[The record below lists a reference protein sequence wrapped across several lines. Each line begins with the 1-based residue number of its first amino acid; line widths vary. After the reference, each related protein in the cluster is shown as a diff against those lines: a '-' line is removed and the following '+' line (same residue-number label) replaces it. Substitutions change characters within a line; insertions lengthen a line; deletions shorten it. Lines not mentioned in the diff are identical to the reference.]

1 MRYLADGKQM
11 KAVDNYSIETLGI
24 PSMVLMERAALS
36 VAEHIRRAFPNPE
49 HVKKIIA
56 VCGMGNNGG
65 DGLAIIRILH
75 TWGFPVAYY
84 LVGSVEKATKETRK
98 QLDILSNLEIEQC
111 LSCDDFKMAD
121 VLVDGIFGIGLMRE
135 ITGVFADVIHAM
147 NDSSAKIYAVDIPSG
162 IHSDNGQIM
171 GAAVK
176 ADCTVTFGVL
186 KVGLALYP
194 GAEYAG
200 EVFVEDIGFPK
211 LSLEKAGLDVYAFE
225 KADIAMYLPK
235 RMAHSNKGSYG
246 KVLIIAGSAQMGGAA
261 VLSATAAYR
270 MGVGLVR
277 VFTVREN
284 RDIILKHLPEAILT
298 LYDEKNPDLDALA
311 QAMNWAD
318 AVCIG
323 PGLSTAEYAKVI
335 VAYVCQHCNVPLIM
349 DADALNIIAMNN
361 SILDNCHVPVILTP
375 HLGEMSRLCNQPIKE
390 IQKDLV
396 NVCKDYAKSKNI
408 ICVMKD
414 ARTIISDGASAYIN
428 IAGNSGMATGGS
440 GDVLSGIITGLL
452 AQGVKPLT
460 AAALGCYI
468 HGCAGDMA
476 CIDKGEYGLL
486 ASDIIQYM
494 LKVL

>member
-1 MRYLADGKQM
+1 MRYLADGRQM
-11 KAVDNYSIETLGI
+11 KAIDNYSIETLGI
-24 PSMVLMERAALS
+24 PSMVLMERAALC
-36 VAEHIRRAFPNPE
+36 VAERIRSVFKDPKQ
-49 HVKKIIA
+49 VSKIIA
-56 VCGMGNNGG
+56 VCGSGNNGG
-65 DGLAIIRILH
+65 DGLAIVRILH
-75 TWGFPVAYY
+75 TWGYPVAYY
-84 LVGSVEKATKETRK
+84 LVGNMEKATKETRM
-98 QLDILSNLEIEQC
+98 QLEILENLNVEQC
-111 LSCDDFKMAD
+111 MNCDDFKQAD
-121 VLVDGIFGIGLMRE
+121 VIVDAIFGIGLMRE
-135 ITGVFADVIHAM
+135 ITGVFADVIAAM
-147 NDSSAKIYAVDIPSG
+147 NASGATVFSVDIPSG

-171 GAAVK
+171 GCAVK
-176 ADCTVTFGVL
+176 AHSTVTFGVL

-200 EVFVEDIGFPK
+200 DVFVEDIGFPK
-211 LSLEKAGLDVYAFE
+211 ISVEHAGLDTFALE
-225 KADIAMYLPK
+225 KDDISTYLPK
-235 RMAHSNKGSYG
+235 RSAHSNKGSYG

-277 VFTVREN
+277 VFTVKEN
-284 RDIILKHLPEAILT
+284 RDVILKHLPEAILT
-298 LYDEKNPDLDALA
+298 LYDEKNPDFDALG
-311 QAMNWAD
+311 QAMDWAD

-323 PGLSTAEYAKVI
+323 PGLSTADYAKDI
-335 VAYVCQHCNVPLIM
+335 MAYVCRNCRGPLLI
-349 DADALNIIAMNN
+349 DADGLNILAM
-361 SILDNCHVPVILTP
+361 DNTLLGLCQVPVVLTP
-375 HLGEMSRLCNQPIKE
+375 HLGEMSRLCNQTIKE

-396 NVCKDYAKSKNI
+396 NVCKDYAKSNNI
-408 ICVMKD
+408 ICAMKD
-414 ARTIISDGASAYIN
+414 ARTIISDGVSAYIN

-452 AQGVKPLT
+452 AQQVKPFM

>member
-1 MRYLADGKQM
+1 MRYLADGRQM
-11 KAVDNYSIETLGI
+11 KAIDNYSIETLGI
-24 PSMVLMERAALS
+24 PSMVLMERAALC
-36 VAEHIRRAFPNPE
+36 VAEHIRSAFKDPKQ
-49 HVKKIIA
+49 VSKIIA
-56 VCGMGNNGG
+56 VCGSGNNGG
-65 DGLAIIRILH
+65 DGLAIARILH
-75 TWGFPVAYY
+75 TWGYPVAYY
-84 LVGSVEKATKETRK
+84 LVGNMEKATKETRM
-98 QLDILSNLEIEQC
+98 QLEILDNLKIEQC
-111 LSCDDFKMAD
+111 LTCDAFETAD
-121 VLVDGIFGIGLMRE
+121 VLIDAVFGIGLMRE
-135 ITGVFADVIHAM
+135 ITGHFADVIERM
-147 NDSSAKIYAVDIPSG
+147 NASKAKIYAVDIPSG

-171 GAAVK
+171 GCAVK
-176 ADCTVTFGVL
+176 AHCTVTFGVL
-186 KVGLALYP
+186 KAGLALYP

-200 EVFVEDIGFPK
+200 DIFVEDIGFPK
-211 LSLEKAGLDVYAFE
+211 VSVEHAALDTFALEKE
-225 KADIAMYLPK
+225 DIAIYLPK
-235 RMAHSNKGSYG
+235 RSAHSNKGSYG

-277 VFTVREN
+277 AFTVREN

-311 QAMNWAD
+311 QAMDWAD

-375 HLGEMSRLCNQPIKE
+375 HLGEMSRLCKKPIKD

-396 NVCKDYAKSKNI
+396 NVCKEYAKSHNI
-408 ICVMKD
+408 ICAMKD
-414 ARTIISDGASAYIN
+414 ARTIISDGVSAYIN

-452 AQGVKPLT
+452 AQQVNPFM